1 MATSKSGPEFQA
13 RMNLQARS
21 LASGVD
27 RLVRRVVLA
36 ADEAAVTATPVDT
49 GRARA
54 NWIVSIGSPSAEV
67 VNPITSGQPGS
78 GAREAANTQAA
89 LDQAGDLL
97 FLRRPG
103 QSVVIANNVE
113 YITYLNDGTSRQAP
127 HGMLPAALKAAQAV
141 IDRAKILGRAGSA
154 GRFRDP
160 ATGRFTRGPG

>member
-21 LASGVD
+21 LASGINA
-27 RLVRRVVLA
+27 LVRRVVLA

-54 NWIVSIGSPSAEV
+54 NWIVSIGTPASGTVPEV
-67 VNPITSGQPGS
+67 ASGQPGS

-89 LDQAGDLL
+89 LDQAGDVLSI
-97 FLRRPG
+97 RPAG
-103 QSVVIANNVE
+103 STVAITNNVE
-113 YITYLNDGTSRQAP
+113 YITYLNDGTSKQAP
-127 HGMLPAALKAAQAV
+127 RGMLPAALQAAQAV
-141 IDRAKILGRAGSA
+141 INRAKILGRAGSI

-160 ATGRFTRGPG
+160 VTGRFTRGPA

>member
-1 MATSKSGPEFQA
+1 MAVSKSGPEFQA

-27 RLVRRVVLA
+27 RLIRRVALA

-54 NWIVSIGSPSAEV
+54 NWIVSIGSPSAEI
-67 VNPITSGQPGS
+67 VNSVAFGERGS

-89 LDQAGDLL
+89 LDQAGDIL

-113 YITYLNDGTSRQAP
+113 YIMYLNDGTSTQAP
-127 HGMLPAALKAAQAV
+127 HGMLPAALKAAEAV
-141 IDRAKILGRAGSA
+141 IRRAKVLQGG
-154 GRFRDP
+154 
-160 ATGRFTRGPG
+160 